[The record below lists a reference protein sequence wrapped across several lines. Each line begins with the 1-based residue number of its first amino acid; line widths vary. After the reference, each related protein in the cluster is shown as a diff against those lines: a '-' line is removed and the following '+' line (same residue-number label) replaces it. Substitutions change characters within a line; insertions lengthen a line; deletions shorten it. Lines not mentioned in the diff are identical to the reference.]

1 MTDFILTGVVVAVGI
16 WITFALIAVGIIVI
30 SAAIKWMSDND

>member
-1 MTDFILTGVVVAVGI
+1 MTDYILTGVFVAVGI
-16 WITFALIAVGIIVI
+16 WLTFALIAVGIIVI

>member
-1 MTDFILTGVVVAVGI
+1 MTDFILTGVFVAVGI
-16 WITFALIAVGIIVI
+16 WLTFVVLAVGFMGI